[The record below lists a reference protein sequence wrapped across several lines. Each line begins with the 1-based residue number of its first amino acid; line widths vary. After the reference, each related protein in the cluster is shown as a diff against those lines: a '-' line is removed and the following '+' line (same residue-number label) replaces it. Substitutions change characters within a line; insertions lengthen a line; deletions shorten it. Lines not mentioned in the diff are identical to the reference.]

1 MAKKRTTYS
10 SEYLIGTL
18 FLIIAALVV
27 GWQLNRSVV
36 VGEITV
42 SGNRMAD
49 TADIVA
55 AGEFVPGVPA
65 DSIAFLTAIER
76 MESLPWIATAHVSL
90 SQTGRLRI
98 RVTEEEPL
106 ALLVDGK
113 QAGLVSE
120 SGVQLPLVPGVPVD
134 VPILYGLE
142 SDGNRD
148 TLFSDVFLAARDFL
162 ITVKRYPGLYAM
174 VSEMMVDEADGV
186 VVLSN
191 EGTVRLTFGH
201 EDFEER
207 IRNWHIFQ
215 AQVVAAKGIRQM
227 RSLDFRY
234 RGQVVALEQPRQ

>member
-1 MAKKRTTYS
+1 MAKKKTTYS

-36 VGEITV
+36 VGDITV

-55 AGEFVPGVPA
+55 AGGFVAGIPA
-65 DSIAFLTAIER
+65 DSVAFLTAIEQ
-76 MESLPWIATAHVSL
+76 MESLPWIASAHVSM

-134 VPILYGLE
+134 VPILYGFE
-142 SDGNRD
+142 ADGSRD
-148 TLFSDVFLAARDFL
+148 TLTSDAFLAARDFL

-174 VSEMMVDEADGV
+174 VSEMMVDEKDGV
-186 VVLSN
+186 VVLTN

-207 IRNWHIFQ
+207 IRNWHAFQ
-215 AQVVAAKGIRQM
+215 TQVVAAKGIRQM

-234 RGQVVALEQPRQ
+234 SGQVVALEQPRP